1 MQNLRIDDSS
11 SAAAAAAVNNRRSNS
26 LHSQQHH
33 NYGGVSS
40 DTRSNS
46 SGGGGGVAQLSDYN
60 KYNVAP
66 LKYDQHSTSGW
77 TLAAGGGGGTDS
89 RNNEQYIHQSHQQYN
104 HAQQQKLQQQY
115 QGVPS
120 SSSSVTYA
128 VNNSP
133 THSLSGSSHH
143 SESPRT
149 SMVLP
154 SGQSIGSGGGGV
166 RIDSR
171 MAHMYENID
180 YYAPP
185 ITQQHQPVAGN
196 AAEQSVVNNG
206 AGYFESRNKKAQP
219 QVPSNGGGISLAGRF
234 AHTPQ
239 PEYECAPI
247 YENIPANATGVCVF
261 FFY

>member
-1 MQNLRIDDSS
+1 MSSNHLQSHSDPNYLLCMQNLRIDDSS
-11 SAAAAAAVNNRRSNS
+11 VNNRRSNS
-26 LHSQQHH
+26 LHSQQQQQQQQQKA
-33 NYGGVSS
+33 YGG
-40 DTRSNS
+40 N
-46 SGGGGGVAQLSDYN
+46 GGGGVSLDTRGGVPQ
-60 KYNVAP
+60 
-66 LKYDQHSTSGW
+66 YDQHSTSGW
-77 TLAAGGGGGTDS
+77 AGGGGGGVDG
-89 RNNEQYIHQSHQQYN
+89 RNHEQYIHQQQTAHQLHN
-104 HAQQQKLQQQY
+104 LQQKIQQQQY
-115 QGVPS
+115 QQGVHPSHHMPS
-120 SSSSVTYA
+120 SVATYV

-149 SMVLP
+149 SLILTSGP
-154 SGQSIGSGGGGV
+154 SGGGGVVGGV

-185 ITQQHQPVAGN
+185 ISQAAG
-196 AAEQSVVNNG
+196 AEQSAAVNS

-219 QVPSNGGGISLAGRF
+219 QVPSNGISLAGRF

-247 YENIPANATGVCVF
+247 YENIQANATGE
-261 FFY
+261 